1 MPPTSGRRLRS
12 ATVAAT
18 MTLSLASALTGCGGG
33 SKKAEWAEICVHRA
47 QQTRVTETE
56 CAVDRTGAHAWYYVP
71 RKSGRTTNFLPG
83 VGSSVVTV
91 TGGTFDRPRKG
102 KIVRGGFGG
111 SVGNTNSGGSGSGSS
126 GG

>member
-1 MPPTSGRRLRS
+1 MPPSPGRRLRS

-47 QQTRVTETE
+47 QQSRVSDVE
-56 CAVDRTGAHAWYYVP
+56 CSVDRTGAHAWYYVP
-71 RKSGRTTNFLPG
+71 RKSGGTSNFLPAQG
-83 VGSSVVTV
+83 GSILSVR
-91 TGGTFDRPRKG
+91 GGTFDRPRKG
-102 KIVRGGFGG
+102 KVTRGGFGG
-111 SVGNTNSGGSGSGSS
+111 SVGNGGDGSSGSS